1 MNENDKDH
9 HMVSFRCP
17 QHLLPA
23 MEKAAAEE
31 MASISHI
38 VRIAVL
44 KELRVRGLMEPAV
57 A

>member
-1 MNENDKDH
+1 MNENDKGC

-44 KELRVRGLMEPAV
+44 KELRMRGLMEPVTA
-57 A
+57 